1 MTSER
6 IWLEVLERISA
17 QGGAKIFITEQELCG
32 WPNDVVSAMKTCR
45 LITKAPPA
53 ASTVCSGC
61 ERECI
66 MPVDVLID
74 HAQASHAFI
83 TCDKR
88 QDINRVSVAISCLE
102 QWQTSGGEIA
112 NLVASLLDLESYG
125 VSQPHVSKWEIGL
138 LRGAKHA
145 SYLTI
150 LIEEKLKLSLAG
162 HIIALTD
169 VLSFVSSTF
178 QIDRR
183 RLNDLVDHPIAGA
196 GDKETAQQRRERLQK
211 QVNQLKAQKVK
222 AFLKITAK
230 EEDISVS
237 RLKQILAD

>member
-6 IWLEVLERISA
+6 IWLELLDRISA
-17 QGGAKIFITEQELCG
+17 QGGAKIFITEQELFT
-32 WPNDVVSAMKTCR
+32 WPNDVVSALKVCG
-45 LITKAPPA
+45 LITKASPA
-53 ASTVCSGC
+53 VSAVCSGC

-66 MPVDVLID
+66 MPVDVIID
-74 HAQASHAFI
+74 HAQAPHAFI

-88 QDINRVSVAISCLE
+88 HDINRVSVAICCLE

-112 NLVASLLDLESYG
+112 NLVASLLALESYG
-125 VSQPHVSKWEIGL
+125 VSQSHVSKWEIGL
-138 LRGAKHA
+138 LRGLKHT
-145 SYLTI
+145 SYLTL

-169 VLSFVSSTF
+169 VLSFVDSAF
-178 QIDRR
+178 KIDRR
-183 RLNDLVDHPIAGA
+183 RLSDLVDHPIAGA

-211 QVNQLKAQKVK
+211 RVNQLKAQKVK
-222 AFLKITAK
+222 AFLKTTAK

-237 RLKQILAD
+237 RLKQILSD

>member
-6 IWLEVLERISA
+6 VWLEVLERISS
-17 QGGAKIFITEQELCG
+17 QGGAKIFITEHELLA
-32 WPNDVVSAMKTCR
+32 WSNDIVSAMKVCG

-66 MPVDVLID
+66 MPVDVLTD
-74 HAQASHAFI
+74 HAQAPHAFI

-102 QWQTSGGEIA
+102 QWQTSGGKIA
-112 NLVASLLDLESYG
+112 NLVASLLNLESYG
-125 VSQPHVSKWEIGL
+125 VSQSHSTKWEIGL

-145 SYLTI
+145 SYLTL

-162 HIIALTD
+162 HIIALPD
-169 VLSFVSSTF
+169 VLSFVNSTF

-196 GDKETAQQRRERLQK
+196 GDKETAQQRRERLQER
-211 QVNQLKAQKVK
+211 VNQLKAQNVN
-222 AFLKITAK
+222 AFLKTTAK
-230 EEDISVS
+230 EEGISVS